1 MAGSRVVGRSAPLT
15 VAARGDAPAPCP
27 CAGVSPCGAG
37 PAWASV
43 LGGRALQH
51 TQTDVGCPP
60 GPRLRLAG
68 ALLPWPPSACEGPR
82 TGSHQLTAGPL
93 PEAVWPL
100 LLPLVEP
107 ASGASA
113 PGPPTPLM
121 ASSRRAMRH
130 LSGLASGA
138 LAHTPPLTRTPH
150 PRHTHTPYTL
160 HTHAWTHTPSPHAH
174 AFARWRVLSS
184 AFRGSLC
191 PHTSCLLLC
200 AAGYPAWGAALG
212 TGTRRGLWGA
222 GPASPVCPRVAGLV
236 SAACRRE
243 LVAPGSGPRSLG
255 SGPGAGPRTCLG
267 CSQQRLRPS
276 ASRSREMGLGLR
288 GAGPRRSPFLCPHR
302 LGCRSGVGTDRL
314 GLRAPRASR
323 GPGPLA
329 VNDATRLSALGA
341 FRIWEWRSEGR
352 SELPGRG
359 GRAGARAVTL
369 QPWTL
374 EEWDTSVPR

>member
-100 LLPLVEP
+100 LLPLAEP

-113 PGPPTPLM
+113 PAPPRPLM

-138 LAHTPPLTRTPH
+138 LAYTHPPHTRPSRPH

-160 HTHAWTHTPSPHAH
+160 HTHTWTHTPSPHAH
-174 AFARWRVLSS
+174 AFARWWVLSS
-184 AFRGSLC
+184 AFWAFCPTARTSGGRVGSAGL
-191 PHTSCLLLC
+191 PLPTHVLPAPLRSGVPCL
-200 AAGYPAWGAALG
+200 G
-212 TGTRRGLWGA
+212 RRPGDRAPVGGLWGLLDVA
-222 GPASPVCPRVAGLV
+222 PSQRCWVCGVLVLPPQSARGWRAWCQPRADGSSWLQGQDLALWAAAQALGPERA
-236 SAACRRE
+236 SAALSSVSDRQP
-243 LVAPGSGPRSLG
+243 L
-255 SGPGAGPRTCLG
+255 GPGRW
-267 CSQQRLRPS
+267 
-276 ASRSREMGLGLR
+276 GLG
-288 GAGPRRSPFLCPHR
+288 
-302 LGCRSGVGTDRL
+302 
-314 GLRAPRASR
+314 
-323 GPGPLA
+323 
-329 VNDATRLSALGA
+329 
-341 FRIWEWRSEGR
+341 
-352 SELPGRG
+352 
-359 GRAGARAVTL
+359 
-369 QPWTL
+369 
-374 EEWDTSVPR
+374 

>member
-15 VAARGDAPAPCP
+15 VAACGDAPAPCP

-174 AFARWRVLSS
+174 AFARGGFCRLPFGAPSAHTRPACSSAQRGTLPGAPPWLPAPVGVCVVLVPPPQSARGWRAWCQPRAVGSSWLQGQDLALWAAAQAPGPERASAALSS
-184 AFRGSLC
+184 
-191 PHTSCLLLC
+191 
-200 AAGYPAWGAALG
+200 
-212 TGTRRGLWGA
+212 
-222 GPASPVCPRVAGLV
+222 V
-236 SAACRRE
+236 SDRQP
-243 LVAPGSGPRSLG
+243 L
-255 SGPGAGPRTCLG
+255 GPGRW
-267 CSQQRLRPS
+267 
-276 ASRSREMGLGLR
+276 GLG
-288 GAGPRRSPFLCPHR
+288 
-302 LGCRSGVGTDRL
+302 
-314 GLRAPRASR
+314 
-323 GPGPLA
+323 
-329 VNDATRLSALGA
+329 
-341 FRIWEWRSEGR
+341 
-352 SELPGRG
+352 
-359 GRAGARAVTL
+359 
-369 QPWTL
+369 
-374 EEWDTSVPR
+374 